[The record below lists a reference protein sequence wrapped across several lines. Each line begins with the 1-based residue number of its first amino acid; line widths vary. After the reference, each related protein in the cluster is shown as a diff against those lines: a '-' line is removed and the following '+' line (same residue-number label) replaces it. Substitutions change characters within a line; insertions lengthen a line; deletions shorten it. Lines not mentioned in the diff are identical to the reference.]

1 MIALR
6 ILYLFIQFFDQRQGA
21 VGGVRDL
28 CQGSAQLLRDGVVR
42 MDQDDPQF
50 LSENLASE
58 VQKEVKSTSRD
69 LTLSEKILLHKDS
82 VLLGLN
88 FEEELAVSS
97 LPIEVKMPEV
107 VHLDTFAHPLE
118 PSASTRGLSGDFKK
132 LFDVRRKALFAFTS
146 KTDSASEFVASSASV
161 MSTTSV
167 PSTCLKDRVS
177 STPSPASLSASPTM
191 RTSVLTKNEGLSTWS
206 SWIFLICTRAG

>member
-1 MIALR
+1 MFSIFMFVNIFQIVVPRIADPWLANFESQLLGCVQLPAQR
-6 ILYLFIQFFDQRQGA
+6 EGLEVGQTPVLAVQQDLQQRVVGDVQVPSQELVRGVQDRDRGAVRDGQDPPKELVRGVQDQRQGA

-28 CQGSAQLLRDGVVR
+28 CQGSAQLPRDGVVR

-50 LSENLASE
+50 LGENLASE

-97 LPIEVKMPEV
+97 LPFEVKMPEV
-107 VHLDTFAHPLE
+107 VHIDTFAHPSE
-118 PSASTRGLSGDFKK
+118 PSASTRGLSGDF
-132 LFDVRRKALFAFTS
+132 
-146 KTDSASEFVASSASV
+146 
-161 MSTTSV
+161 
-167 PSTCLKDRVS
+167 
-177 STPSPASLSASPTM
+177 
-191 RTSVLTKNEGLSTWS
+191 
-206 SWIFLICTRAG
+206 